1 MADLKIVSR
10 EYKAMLKASRF
21 AGDEPRLMET
31 AGRFWRAAGEAF
43 ASVVV
48 DVGGNLSD
56 IQAHRLIRFYD
67 TPKQELNASGYI
79 FRERVELDGKRREV
93 TLKFRHPDRYVAQD
107 RDMRA
112 AEGDDVR
119 TKFEED
125 IKPSFQS
132 LYSHSTTQR
141 IDTGKVLDAV
151 KDVSRFYPGLKQ
163 DLPGLAKDTPIEVV
177 DKFTARE
184 LVIGGAGMQLGKSRR
199 IAAECVLVV
208 WYDHA
213 KPSNAETPVVVEF
226 SFKYG
231 DGGEDYSGGSVRRAY
246 DAFNLLQQAL
256 PDWVDQA
263 SKTKTAF
270 VYG

>member
-1 MADLKIVSR
+1 MADLKVVSR

-21 AGDEPRLMET
+21 AGDDSRLLET

-43 ASVVV
+43 ADVVV
-48 DVGGNLSD
+48 DVGGDLSK

-67 TPKQELNASGYI
+67 TPKRELNANAYI
-79 FRERVELDGKRREV
+79 FRERADVDGKLREV
-93 TLKFRHPDRYVAQD
+93 TLKFRHPDRYLAQD
-107 RDMRA
+107 CDLRA
-112 AEGDDVR
+112 AEGADAR

-125 IKPSFQS
+125 IKPPFQS
-132 LYSHSTTQR
+132 MFSHSTTQR
-141 IDTGKVLDAV
+141 IAPTKTLDTL
-151 KDVSRFYPGLKQ
+151 KDVSRFYPGIRQELEH
-163 DLPGLAKDTPIEVV
+163 LEKDTPLEVV

-184 LVIGGAGMQLGKSRR
+184 LVIGGAAVQLGKSPK
-199 IAAECVLVV
+199 IPAECVLVI

-213 KPSNAETPVVVEF
+213 NPSKGESPVVVEF

-231 DGGEDYSGGSVRRAY
+231 DGREDYGGGAVRRAY
-246 DAFNLLQQAL
+246 ETFNVLQHGL
-256 PDWVDQA
+256 PDWVDKT

>member
-21 AGDEPRLMET
+21 AGDERRLLET
-31 AGRFWRAAGEAF
+31 AGRFWRDAGKAF
-43 ASVVV
+43 ADVVV

-67 TPKQELNASGYI
+67 TPKRELNCSAYI

-141 IDTGKVLDAV
+141 IETGKVLDAV

-184 LVIGGAGMQLGKSRR
+184 LVIGGAGLQLGKSRR

-213 KPSNAETPVVVEF
+213 KPDKGDTPVVAEF

-231 DGGEDYSGGSVRRAY
+231 DGGEDYNGGAVRRAY
-246 DAFNLLQQAL
+246 EAFTLLQNGL
-256 PDWVDQA
+256 PDWVDHA